1 MSSDSSS
8 SLGVRPH
15 RDHDHGGDGDGEA
28 LKEAWKPRN
37 LETPY
42 LKIFKTQVIRPA
54 YMSLYDG
61 DGDYIGGG
69 GGYSKNQNTGD
80 QTGLYEPP
88 QS

>member
-1 MSSDSSS
+1 MI
-8 SLGVRPH
+8 VIMMVIVI
-15 RDHDHGGDGDGEA
+15 GEA
-28 LKEAWKPRN
+28 LKDACKSWK
-37 LETPY
+37 ETPY